1 MEQDPKSSSL
11 ALKTVFLVY
20 VTDVTKLV
28 SHRVLG
34 SEPGLRPLFLAE
46 EVAFP
51 LRFQKPI
58 TKLMVRL
65 GQHKFYSMTKE
76 WRSESLVHKSTSQPN
91 LGQGKSKDF
100 TLEFYLGFL
109 WKE

>member
-1 MEQDPKSSSL
+1 MEQDAKSSSL

-28 SHRVLG
+28 SFLVLG
-34 SEPGLRPLFLAE
+34 SEPRLRPLFLAE

-51 LRFQKPI
+51 LRFPQPI

-65 GQHKFYSMTKE
+65 EQHKFI
-76 WRSESLVHKSTSQPN
+76 Q
-91 LGQGKSKDF
+91 
-100 TLEFYLGFL
+100 
-109 WKE
+109 

>member
-20 VTDVTKLV
+20 VTDVSKLV

-34 SEPGLRPLFLAE
+34 SKPRLRPLFLAE

-76 WRSESLVHKSTSQPN
+76 WRRESLVHKSTSQPN
-91 LGQGKSKDF
+91 LVKVKARKLNQEREEYS
-100 TLEFYLGFL
+100 
-109 WKE
+109 